1 MCTILPP
8 ELSSSFGISVE
19 FWNKLTTMWTFKLSH
34 RWCIGLI
41 ETVWLIVF
49 PILSIFRG
57 PWRSYITSRYKSL
70 LCFFVKYKTISIIAS
85 IQTWSHKNDVNK
97 KCGFFLGNLKP
108 VIKSQRDP
116 PKAKA
121 GKIQVVT
128 GNTFD
133 KYVMDETKE
142 VFIEFYAP
150 WCGHCK
156 AIVSLYLFIF
166 CA

>member
-1 MCTILPP
+1 MWKKKFIKLFV
-8 ELSSSFGISVE
+8 LNVIFKISDNSSLNLYYIHF
-19 FWNKLTTMWTFKLSH
+19 
-34 RWCIGLI
+34 
-41 ETVWLIVF
+41 F
-49 PILSIFRG
+49 P
-57 PWRSYITSRYKSL
+57 
-70 LCFFVKYKTISIIAS
+70 
-85 IQTWSHKNDVNK
+85 
-97 KCGFFLGNLKP
+97 GNLKP
-108 VIKSQRDP
+108 IIKSQRDP

-156 AIVSLYLFIF
+156 AIVSLFSLITVFLQICLVSPHITSSFYISLENPS
-166 CA
+166 